1 MNECWISDR
10 YFFLHLL
17 RWSFS
22 FLYFSFVNV
31 MYYVDWFANV
41 ELSLWTWDE
50 SHLVRVYNLF
60 LCVVGFGMLIF
71 CWEFLHLYSKILLS
85 FSHVQL
91 FRTPWTVAH
100 QAPLSTGFP
109 RQEYWS
115 GVPFSSPEHLPDPEI
130 EPMFPV
136 LAGRFFTS
144 EPPKKLHIQNI
155 GL

>member
-1 MNECWISDR
+1 MCTYMLR
-10 YFFLHLL
+10 YVVVQ
-17 RWSFS
+17 S
-22 FLYFSFVNV
+22 
-31 MYYVDWFANV
+31 
-41 ELSLWTWDE
+41 LSHFPTLAA
-50 SHLVRVYNLF
+50 
-60 LCVVGFGMLIF
+60 
-71 CWEFLHLYSKILLS
+71 
-85 FSHVQL
+85 
-91 FRTPWTVAH
+91 PWTVAR
-100 QAPLSTGFP
+100 QPPLSTGFP